1 VAVAFD
7 TLTYVRRLRE
17 VGVPQ
22 EQAEAHAE
30 ALAAA
35 VTETLATKLAAT
47 TKQDLH
53 ALAAVTKRDLRELAL
68 TTKQDLRE
76 HALATKHD
84 LRELELRLSIRLGG
98 MLGVSVAAVAAL
110 VKLL

>member
-1 VAVAFD
+1 
-7 TLTYVRRLRE
+7 
-17 VGVPQ
+17 
-22 EQAEAHAE
+22 
-30 ALAAA
+30 
-35 VTETLATKLAAT
+35 
-47 TKQDLH
+47 
-53 ALAAVTKRDLRELAL
+53 LAL